1 MDSVSTI
8 LATLDSAI
16 TSAGRQYFEATAGAI
31 GPLYTSQ
38 LTLLILLVAINAP

>member
-16 TSAGRQYFEATAGAI
+16 TAAEEQKFIKVLGGE
-31 GPLYTSQ
+31 
-38 LTLLILLVAINAP
+38 